1 MLQRLYILNYA
12 LIESLDITF
21 EQGFSVITGETGAGK
36 SIMLGA
42 LNLLL
47 GGRADAKSIKTGA
60 QKCCVEATFDVSKL
74 QLQDFFAEAD
84 IDFDGA
90 ECILRR
96 EVSSSGKSRAF
107 VNDTPVQVATLRR
120 LGASLIDIHSQ
131 HRNLLLGE
139 EHFLLETLDTIG
151 NCTELAANYRRD
163 FSAWTSAKK
172 DLLQLREKADRAA
185 ADADYLQHKL
195 AQLDAAALQPGEQEE
210 LEQESET
217 LSHAEEI
224 KGAFFAAKNALSGEE
239 CNPSLAIRNAIHALE
254 NISSVYAG
262 TEALTER
269 LNSMRIELDD
279 IADEVERTAD
289 DLEFDPARLSYVEER
304 LDSIYSLEK
313 KLQADSIE
321 ELLQKGEEMREELER
336 MVHIDSLIAEREQQV
351 EQFKE
356 ALLHSGQALHTARQ
370 EAGKN
375 ICKTLCHTLASLG
388 MPSACLDFSF
398 APHPQPEASGPDA
411 VSLLFSGNKN
421 VPPRDVAEIASG
433 GEIARLML
441 ALKAL
446 VAQHRQ
452 LPTIVFDEID
462 TGVSGTMAE
471 QMAQVMQQMAAHCQ
485 VLCITHLPQI
495 AALGKHHY
503 RVYKSEDDTT
513 TTSHIDLLDSEARIR
528 EIANML
534 SGAKI
539 TQAAIDNAK
548 SLLQMA

>member
-47 GGRADAKSIKTGA
+47 GGRADAKSIKAGA
-60 QKCCVEATFDVSKL
+60 QKCCVEATFDVSGL
-74 QLQDFFAEAD
+74 PLQDFFAEAD
-84 IDFDGA
+84 IDFDGT

-96 EVSSSGKSRAF
+96 EVTASGKSRAF
-107 VNDTPVQVATLRR
+107 VNDTPVQVATLKR

-139 EHFLLETLDTIG
+139 EGFLLDTLDTIG
-151 NCTELAANYRRD
+151 NCSEAAANYRRD
-163 FSAWTSAKK
+163 FSAWTSAKTE
-172 DLLQLREKADRAA
+172 LRQLREKAERAA

-224 KGAFFAAKNALSGEE
+224 KSAFFTAQNALSGEE
-239 CNPSLAIRNAIHALE
+239 CSPSLSLRNATHALE
-254 NISSVYAG
+254 SISAVYAG
-262 TEALTER
+262 TEALAER
-269 LNSMRIELDD
+269 LNSVRIELED
-279 IADEVERTAD
+279 IAEEVERTAD
-289 DLEFDPARLSYVEER
+289 GLEFDPARLSYVEER

-313 KLQADSIE
+313 KFQADSIE
-321 ELLQKGEEMREELER
+321 ELLQKGEQMREELER
-336 MVHIDSLIAEREQQV
+336 MMHIDSLIAEREKQTDQLRN
-351 EQFKE
+351 
-356 ALLHSGQALHTARQ
+356 ALIQSGEALHTARQ
-370 EAGKN
+370 AAGKH

-388 MPSACLDFSF
+388 MPSACLDFAF
-398 APHPQPEASGPDA
+398 TAHPEPEASGPDA
-411 VSLLFSGNKN
+411 VSLQFSGNRN

-433 GEIARLML
+433 GETARLML

-446 VAQHRQ
+446 VARHRQ

-471 QMAQVMQQMAAHCQ
+471 QMAQVMQQIASHCQ

-513 TTSHIDLLDSEARIR
+513 TSSHIDRLDREARIR

-548 SLLQMA
+548 SLLHMA